1 MGLVL
6 NLNLIHMVLIGM
18 ASMFQTLAGQ
28 KLKNDQEE
36 QELVDLIMDSEQEA
50 LEQLRQE
57 IGESNQ
63 YDIDAVKFCQ
73 ENPEKC
79 IKKFKVNRRVDLE
92 VIEHAPKLFRLV
104 RRGLKTE

>member
-18 ASMFQTLAGQ
+18 ASMLQTLAGQ

-63 YDIDAVKFCQ
+63 YDIDAVKFC
-73 ENPEKC
+73 
-79 IKKFKVNRRVDLE
+79 
-92 VIEHAPKLFRLV
+92 
-104 RRGLKTE
+104 